1 MRPRPFDL
9 AEFFGDLAA
18 DEHAVQ
24 QFCREVVHRLISPLG
39 DVAGWPMILADV
51 RRDIDDL
58 AADNTIG
65 VGSASSMHFVTDL
78 LEAAAISGTTPHV
91 PRSVAGLVAGA
102 VISDRQWREVIQAM
116 ARDRGI
122 QTRKLDYGR
131 PPVMQMLGEILST
144 LYDRGERD
152 VIRLLYTTIR
162 GRVHRLRR
170 MAQRESG
177 TYDEWLTHLAT
188 LSVFL
193 IERNGVPVTEPAGG
207 IGSWHPLAEWAFSS
221 DELGTMRRD
230 EAFFSEQFAHLFTVV
245 AKGAHLR
252 ETLNRLAADVSAVD
266 RAGRQAKREELRL
279 MRARY
284 EIPPYLF
291 TQLDQQLT

>member
-1 MRPRPFDL
+1 
-9 AEFFGDLAA
+9 
-18 DEHAVQ
+18 
-24 QFCREVVHRLISPLG
+24 
-39 DVAGWPMILADV
+39 
-51 RRDIDDL
+51 
-58 AADNTIG
+58 
-65 VGSASSMHFVTDL
+65 
-78 LEAAAISGTTPHV
+78 
-91 PRSVAGLVAGA
+91 
-102 VISDRQWREVIQAM
+102 M

-122 QTRKLDYGR
+122 QTRKLDYGP

-177 TYDEWLTHLAT
+177 TRADEWLTHLAT

-193 IERNGVPVTEPAGG
+193 IERSGVPVTEPAGG

-230 EAFFSEQFAHLFTVV
+230 EAFFSEQFAHLFTAV
-245 AKGAHLR
+245 AKGAHLGER
-252 ETLNRLAADVSAVD
+252 
-266 RAGRQAKREELRL
+266 
-279 MRARY
+279 
-284 EIPPYLF
+284 
-291 TQLDQQLT
+291 